1 MILDEI
7 VEIIETDEYIEMID
21 IEVSGNHLFFGNDI
35 LTHNSMGIPATADFV
50 AILGDNEDEM
60 VYESEI
66 HYMLSKNRLG
76 GRVGESDLLY
86 WDRKSLGMYD
96 RTEEEIWMNDAG
108 LTGDDRRMYE
118 RENR

>member
-1 MILDEI
+1 
-7 VEIIETDEYIEMID
+7 
-21 IEVSGNHLFFGNDI
+21 
-35 LTHNSMGIPATADFV
+35 
-50 AILGDNEDEM
+50 
-60 VYESEI
+60 
-66 HYMLSKNRLG
+66 LSKNRLG